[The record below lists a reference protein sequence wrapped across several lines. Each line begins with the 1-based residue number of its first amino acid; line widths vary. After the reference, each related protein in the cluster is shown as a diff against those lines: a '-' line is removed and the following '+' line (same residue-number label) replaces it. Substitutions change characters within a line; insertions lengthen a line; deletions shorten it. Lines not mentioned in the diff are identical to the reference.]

1 MIEAHPLQTRG
12 GGADNANMKKTI
24 LAAVLLLVAI
34 PLAATAQ
41 RPDTTLDTTRHQ
53 NGVTY
58 EGYYDSEFRLS
69 DPLASAH
76 ASGAD
81 QISRVD
87 THHKFQPRDYTG
99 GKPFLHRKGKPEA
112 AKAAKH
118 KA

>member
-1 MIEAHPLQTRG
+1 MIEAHPLQTRRR
-12 GGADNANMKKTI
+12 GADNANMKKTI

-81 QISRVD
+81 QISRDD
-87 THHKFQPRDYTG
+87 THHKFQPRDYTD
-99 GKPFLHRKGKPEA
+99 GKPYMHRKGKPEA
-112 AKAAKH
+112 AKGAKH